1 MKLFKSIL
9 RFSVIALTTAVLA
22 ACGASRHTASDLNL
36 SAIREYAFIQP
47 YSFIVCYGDDG
58 KGFYDE
64 GDSKKATSIISD
76 IINSERFPFSD
87 MIPADYSGE
96 NVDIQRWLR
105 TFEDFDPSK
114 ADRLR
119 VPKSL
124 RKKIDESG
132 LRYGIV
138 IYSYGYTQTK
148 VGYQRE
154 KVEKAA
160 GKVIDKAIEKFTGIT
175 GLTNPSQN
183 YSVSDPYGNVLFC
196 AVIDGETDRV
206 VHFVKEVPTFASHP
220 TEQSYVS
227 ELLHKLLKEFIR

>member
-1 MKLFKSIL
+1 MKTTKTLL
-9 RFSVIALTTAVLA
+9 ALLTLLALT
-22 ACGASRHTASDLNL
+22 ACGASRHTASDVNL
-36 SAIREYAFIQP
+36 AAIPEYAFIQP

-58 KGFYDE
+58 KGAYDE
-64 GDSKKATSIISD
+64 DDSQKATTLISN

-87 MIPADYSGE
+87 MIRADYAGA
-96 NVDIQRWLR
+96 NVDIQNWFR
-105 TFEDFDPSK
+105 TLEDVDPEK
-114 ADRLR
+114 ASRLR

-124 RKKIDESG
+124 RKLIDDSG

-138 IYSYGYTQTK
+138 VYSYGYTQTK

-160 GKVIDKAIEKFTGIT
+160 GKVIDKAVESLTGIR

-183 YSVSDPYGNVLFC
+183 YSVGDPYGNVMYC

-220 TEQSYVS
+220 TESGDVS
-227 ELLHKLLKEFIR
+227 ELLHKLLKEFVR

>member
-1 MKLFKSIL
+1 MKLLRIFLTASI
-9 RFSVIALTTAVLA
+9 FALALVVTS
-22 ACGASRHTASDLNL
+22 CGASRHTAADVNL
-36 SAIREYAFIQP
+36 SAIDEFAFIQP

-58 KGFYDE
+58 KGYYDK
-64 GDSKKATSIISD
+64 GDSQKATGIITN

-96 NVDIQRWLR
+96 NTDIQNWFR
-105 TFEDFDPSK
+105 TFEDLDPSK
-114 ADRLR
+114 AGRLR
-119 VPKSL
+119 VPKTL

-154 KVEKAA
+154 KAEKAA
-160 GKVIDKAIEKFTGIT
+160 SKIIDKTVEKLTGIT
-175 GLTNPSQN
+175 GLTTPSQN
-183 YSVSDPYGNVLFC
+183 YSVGDPYGNILFC
-196 AVIDGETDRV
+196 AVIDGQTDRV

-220 TEQSYVS
+220 TESGYVS